1 MKDKQLSAY
10 TAHRAGI
17 ILTGHINM
25 DRLYNGYTAFCRSQG
40 EIPEPYEAVEVQLSL
55 EIYGIKLWW
64 SGIAPHIG
72 QSVLGTYVSTGIDLA
87 CQVA

>member
-1 MKDKQLSAY
+1 MNANQLSAY

-25 DRLYNGYTAFCRSQG
+25 DRLYNGYAAFCHSLG
-40 EIPEPYEAVEVQLSL
+40 ETPEAYDAVELQLAN

-72 QSVLGTYVSTGIDLA
+72 QSVLGTYVSNDIDIA
-87 CQVA
+87 CVA